1 MKKQL
6 LYIGLTLLFFSSC
19 SQRLVVSTPSEKH
32 TLKES
37 NTPYYLNDEA
47 EPFSG
52 RFVKRDKDSLLLC
65 KANYNKGNLQGKFLE
80 YETVN
85 DCTFVSLSCKYSK
98 GKLSGSYTKWYKP
111 CKVVLEANYN
121 LAGQLN
127 GKYTEYQ
134 NSSDRIKKKLFYNNG
149 ILDGENILHHPYGL
163 LEKMVNYKEGKKHDN
178 ESTYHWSGVKVSD
191 TACVEGKIHGVAKKW
206 YNNNQLR

>member
-1 MKKQL
+1 MKPL
-6 LYIGLTLLFFSSC
+6 MTVHSSPY
-19 SQRLVVSTPSEKH
+19 RA
-32 TLKES
+32 
-37 NTPYYLNDEA
+37 NT
-47 EPFSG
+47 
-52 RFVKRDKDSLLLC
+52 V
-65 KANYNKGNLQGKFLE
+65 KGNYQGHIPNGINHVKQ
-80 YETVN
+80 
-85 DCTFVSLSCKYSK
+85 C
-98 GKLSGSYTKWYKP
+98 
-111 CKVVLEANYN
+111 LEANYN